1 MLNMCWISVNLVF
14 DSELKLCYNIT
25 VRRGERKKFFTH
37 AMGAGSCFGSWELEF
52 SLSHRRKLRPRKNFT
67 PRVKNI
73 QPRMGA
79 GYLRKKPSFQTHT
92 TRVVCEWTQSRPVYQ
107 VLELQS
113 SAWQKIFFSSL
124 RKLVEKLKTPA
135 NLRKPAKKNFSSKL
149 HWEKIFFLRKLIEN
163 LKIPK
168 NFGKIF

>member
-25 VRRGERKKFFTH
+25 VRREREKNFFTH

-52 SLSHRRKLRPRKNFT
+52 SLSHRRKLHPRKNFT

-73 QPRMGA
+73 QPQMGA
-79 GYLRKKPSFQTHT
+79 GYLRKKPFFQTHT
-92 TRVVCEWTQSRPVYQ
+92 TRVVCERTRSRPVYQ

-113 SAWQKIFFSSL
+113 STWQKNFFYSL

-135 NLRKPAKKNFSSKL
+135 NFRKSAKKNFSSKL
-149 HWEKIFFLRKLIEN
+149 RREKNFFLRKLIEN
-163 LKIPK
+163 LKFPK
-168 NFGKIF
+168 NFDKIF